1 LRGAFV
7 VKKVVSELTYPYGV
21 ASLSQEDPNFHP
33 FHHYPPYYVPDAA
46 YHNGVVWTWLAGP
59 VVSALVKYRLQDL
72 AFQLTQSEVEQI
84 LDWGAAGTL
93 SELLEAV
100 PRAGERWPRTSGAVS
115 QAWSLAEFVRNVYQ
129 DYLGISVNAL
139 DQKFRLTPAL
149 PASLE
154 EVLFTFRVGQHRIQ
168 GRYRQNREIF
178 LCELFSDEIDAPVY
192 YEISWREGRRV
203 CDNLLKPNEVSHIEI
218 HRNTRKVYVNG
229 QPIPWQPI
237 GYDTLLFEQIL
248 STLRD
253 EKGVLAGLTF
263 ATPRI
268 RNGLKAL
275 EGPKHRLL
283 NGTEVK
289 AQVKNP
295 RLIAQFDD
303 PPHDDVGPAGGY
315 VYPKS
320 PFFISGILDLLKL
333 RVSADEERVHFEL
346 RFRDLVQ
353 PGWHPEYGFQLTYV
367 AIAIDQE
374 GIPGSG
380 VRDIGM
386 NANYRLPEDFGYERI
401 IYVGG
406 GLRVDDAQGNV
417 LAEYVPTE
425 KGHPLGD
432 TQTKTISFAVPIE
445 ILGRPSER
453 WRFAVLVGA
462 QDDHGGAGLGE
473 FRNVARVATEW
484 NGGGGVK
491 ETGNCNVYDF
501 LLTTGQLKTER

>member
-1 LRGAFV
+1 
-7 VKKVVSELTYPYGV
+7 
-21 ASLSQEDPNFHP
+21 
-33 FHHYPPYYVPDAA
+33 
-46 YHNGVVWTWLAGP
+46 
-59 VVSALVKYRLQDL
+59 
-72 AFQLTQSEVEQI
+72 
-84 LDWGAAGTL
+84 
-93 SELLEAV
+93 
-100 PRAGERWPRTSGAVS
+100 
-115 QAWSLAEFVRNVYQ
+115 
-129 DYLGISVNAL
+129 
-139 DQKFRLTPAL
+139 
-149 PASLE
+149 
-154 EVLFTFRVGQHRIQ
+154 
-168 GRYRQNREIF
+168 
-178 LCELFSDEIDAPVY
+178 
-192 YEISWREGRRV
+192 
-203 CDNLLKPNEVSHIEI
+203 
-218 HRNTRKVYVNG
+218 
-229 QPIPWQPI
+229 
-237 GYDTLLFEQIL
+237 
-248 STLRD
+248 
-253 EKGVLAGLTF
+253 
-263 ATPRI
+263 
-268 RNGLKAL
+268 
-275 EGPKHRLL
+275 
-283 NGTEVK
+283 
-289 AQVKNP
+289 
-295 RLIAQFDD
+295 
-303 PPHDDVGPAGGY
+303 
-315 VYPKS
+315 
-320 PFFISGILDLLKL
+320 
-333 RVSADEERVHFEL
+333 L